1 MAKNNGDKA
10 GRSAMNGRISGKA
23 GGDAVHKRRLK
34 LWVAALILAAGFITG
49 FVLGNGRKSSIDD
62 DLAVFRI
69 GVEQKHID
77 YDLWA
82 AIRFLEYLFREAGY
96 KVGDYVYIGNLYPK
110 WTDKAGVNV
119 FIRGFV
125 QFFDLRMNPQSRN
138 VFYMHRFSEFYVE
151 ELRNYDGCLSSQK
164 KSIEE
169 AKKKGEVAAD
179 YLPGGAVPHPHLKP
193 EGGYEYDVLY
203 IYEEYWPDYD
213 AFIQRFHQ
221 PKIYS
226 GQRFASISDSVREAE
241 LRKAKLVVYGMNA
254 PGHDDEDYVPYA
266 AYDIISYGRPLLTN
280 RKTPLTEKFGGLVW
294 QFDGLEEM
302 KSATVGALSVAD
314 DVRERQAGEARLILR
329 KMTEALKLPFFER
342 LKAH

>member
-1 MAKNNGDKA
+1 MAKNNG
-10 GRSAMNGRISGKA
+10 GKA
-23 GGDAVHKRRLK
+23 QGGAVRQRRLK
-34 LWVAALILAAGFITG
+34 LWAAALILAAGLITG
-49 FVLGNGRKSSIDD
+49 FVLGNGRKTPADD
-62 DLAVFRI
+62 DLAIFRI
-69 GVEQKHID
+69 GVEPKHID

-82 AIRFLEYLFREAGY
+82 AIRFLDYLFREAGY
-96 KVGDYVYIGNLYPK
+96 AVGDYAYIGDLYPK
-110 WTDKAGVNV
+110 WADKAGVNV

-169 AKKKGEVAAD
+169 AKKKGETAAD

-193 EGGYEYDVLY
+193 AGGYEYDVLY

-266 AYDIISYGRPLLTN
+266 AYDIIGYGRPLLTN
-280 RKTPLTEKFGGLVW
+280 RKTPLTENFGGLVW

-302 KSATVGALSVAD
+302 KSATAQALGVAD
-314 DVRERQAGEARLILR
+314 DVRERQAGEARQILR

>member
-1 MAKNNGDKA
+1 MAKNNG
-10 GRSAMNGRISGKA
+10 GKA
-23 GGDAVHKRRLK
+23 QGTANGGTGGKAQGGAVRQRRLK
-34 LWVAALILAAGFITG
+34 LWLAALILAAGLITG
-49 FVLGNGRKSSIDD
+49 FVLGNGRKTPVDG

-69 GVEQKHID
+69 GVEPKHID

-82 AIRFLEYLFREAGY
+82 AIRFLDYMFREAGY
-96 KVGDYVYIGNLYPK
+96 EVGDYVYIGDLYPK
-110 WTDKAGVNV
+110 WADKAGVNV

-169 AKKKGEVAAD
+169 AKAKGEPAAD
-179 YLPGGAVPHPHLKP
+179 YLPSGAVPHPHLKP

-203 IYEEYWPDYD
+203 IYEEYSPDYD

-221 PKIYS
+221 PKVYS
-226 GQRFASISDSVREAE
+226 GQHFAKIDDETREAE
-241 LRKAKLVVYGMNA
+241 LRKARLVVYEMSA

-302 KSATVGALSVAD
+302 KSATAGALGVAD
-314 DVRERQAGEARLILR
+314 DVRERQAGEARQILR

>member
-1 MAKNNGDKA
+1 MAKNNGGKAAGAANGGTSGGA
-10 GRSAMNGRISGKA
+10 GRQ
-23 GGDAVHKRRLK
+23 RRLK
-34 LWVAALILAAGFITG
+34 LWAAALILAAGLITG
-49 FVLGNGRKSSIDD
+49 FVLGNGRKTPVDG

-82 AIRFLEYLFREAGY
+82 AIRLLDYLFHEAGY
-96 KVGDYVYIGNLYPK
+96 EVGDYVYIGDLYPK
-110 WTDKAGVNV
+110 WADKAGVNV

-125 QFFDLRMNPQSRN
+125 PFFDLRMNPKSRN
-138 VFYMHRFSEFYVE
+138 VFYMHRFSEFYAE

-169 AKKKGEVAAD
+169 AKAKGEPAAD

-203 IYEEYWPDYD
+203 IYEEYSPDYD

-221 PKIYS
+221 PKVYS
-226 GQRFASISDSVREAE
+226 GQHFAKLDDGMREAE
-241 LRKAKLVVYGMNA
+241 LRKARLVVYEMSA

-302 KSATVGALSVAD
+302 KSATARALGVAD
-314 DVRERQAGEARLILR
+314 DVRERQAGEARQILR

-342 LKAH
+342 LRAH